1 MYMPWN
7 LVAPPLLTPG
17 SEGVMHVITFGI
29 AWAQAPTPP
38 VTPAAPGAGT
48 AAQGGGM
55 AAAGFLVVIGLL
67 ILVGIAVKLY
77 DRKRKRDAEAVH
89 LQAQVSDALMRDAG
103 LAGLLLTPT
112 AHLRGGEA
120 IVEISGEVPD
130 EAAREAALRIA
141 REEAARI
148 RPDVRIE
155 DHVRVGAVRAA

>member
-1 MYMPWN
+1 
-7 LVAPPLLTPG
+7 
-17 SEGVMHVITFGI
+17 MHVMTFGV
-29 AWAQAPTPP
+29 AWAQTPTPP
-38 VTPAAPGAGT
+38 AAPAAPGAGT
-48 AAQGGGM
+48 AAAQGGGM

-112 AHLRGGEA
+112 AHLRGSEA
-120 IVEISGEVPD
+120 IVEITGEVPD
-130 EAAREAALRIA
+130 DAARQSALRIA
-141 REEAARI
+141 RQEAARI

-155 DHVRVGAVRAA
+155 DHVRQRAA

>member
-1 MYMPWN
+1 
-7 LVAPPLLTPG
+7 
-17 SEGVMHVITFGI
+17 MHVIILGT
-29 AWAQAPTPP
+29 AWAQTPTPP
-38 VTPAAPGAGT
+38 VAPAAPAAGT

-67 ILVGIAVKLY
+67 VLVGIAVKLY

-112 AHLRGGEA
+112 ARLRGGEA
-120 IVEISGEVPD
+120 IVEICGEVPT
-130 EAAREAALRIA
+130 ETAREAALRIA
-141 REEAARI
+141 RDEAARI

-155 DHVRVGAVRAA
+155 DKVSVGAMRAA

>member
-1 MYMPWN
+1 M
-7 LVAPPLLTPG
+7 AAQ
-17 SEGVMHVITFGI
+17 GVTHMITFGI
-29 AWAQAPTPP
+29 AWAQTPTPP

-55 AAAGFLVVIGLL
+55 AAAGFFVVIGLL
-67 ILVGIAVKLY
+67 VLVGIAVKLY

-112 AHLRGGEA
+112 ARLRGSEA
-120 IVEISGEVPD
+120 IVEISGEVPS
-130 EAAREAALRIA
+130 ESAREAALRIA
-141 REEAARI
+141 RDEAARI

-155 DHVRVGAVRAA
+155 DRVTVGAVRAA

>member
-1 MYMPWN
+1 
-7 LVAPPLLTPG
+7 VAPVLLPFRRK
-17 SEGVMHVITFGI
+17 GVMHVITFGI
-29 AWAQAPTPP
+29 AWAQSPTPP
-38 VTPAAPGAGT
+38 VTPATPGAGT

-55 AAAGFLVVIGLL
+55 AAAGFFVVIGLL

-112 AHLRGGEA
+112 AHLRGREA

-130 EAAREAALRIA
+130 EIARETALRIA

-155 DHVRVGAVRAA
+155 DHVRVSALRAA